1 MPPRRL
7 LTAVA
12 AAGSFAGAFAIV
24 HASVVSPVSGLTASA
39 AVTVDQLPNRDHARP
54 TPAPTPVITP
64 VPTPVPVVQQAASV
78 PVPAPVPVP
87 VVSRPAA
94 PPPPA
99 PAPPPV
105 QRNYLTSGDGTL
117 HTGVGVYGDCSGRTP
132 LTHATA
138 AIDTCIPGPTYFVG
152 HNVGVFT
159 PLMHMDVGA
168 IITYFD
174 GAGTAHAWRVVS
186 VRANWASANGVPPA
200 TGPDVVAQFQ
210 TCVVADGS
218 VDRILDVAPA

>member
-78 PVPAPVPVP
+78 PVRVPVP
-87 VVSRPAA
+87 VVPRPVAT
-94 PPPPA
+94 PPPA

-105 QRNYLTSGDGTL
+105 VRNYLTSGDGTL